1 MEISVII
8 PAYNVEDT
16 IERCIDSVLAQTY
29 PIHEIIVV
37 EDCSTDGTLEKLKK
51 YQGSIKMITHRKNEG
66 LGITRGE
73 GIMSAEGEYIYCID
87 SDDYIHPDAIKYLVD
102 NADGGDIVTGNV
114 DSGPLYGL
122 GKIEAYYKGGI
133 FINNRLIKKS
143 LFEKA
148 QHSELRVLSDADT
161 LPRLLY
167 YAEKTTYAPLMLYYY
182 NKKNPNSITNSSGGI
197 KRKIYQAL
205 ITLHN
210 YRFFL
215 ENKREWLFKLPL
227 QYSLF
232 SIFMELYPLALRDM
246 EEYNR
251 YSELTT
257 EICSEI
263 YEILGAKLEE
273 EKKYGEQ

>member
-1 MEISVII
+1 MKISVII

-51 YQGSIKMITHRKNEG
+51 YQGSVKLIAHDQNKG

-102 NADGGDIVTGNV
+102 NADGGDIITGGVESKPTYGFNRIA
-114 DSGPLYGL
+114 LYF
-122 GKIEAYYKGGI
+122 KGGK

-148 QHSELRVLSDADT
+148 PHSKLRVLSDADT

-167 YAEKTTYAPLMLYYY
+167 YAEKTTYAPLSLYYY
-182 NKKNPNSITNSSGGI
+182 NKNNPKSITNSSGEL
-197 KRKIYQAL
+197 KRTIYRTL
-205 ITLHN
+205 ISLHN
-210 YRFFL
+210 YYFFL
-215 ENKREWLFKLPL
+215 ENEREWLFKFPFQGVVL
-227 QYSLF
+227 SLLVK
-232 SIFMELYPLALRDM
+232 LYTSALENV
-246 EEYNR
+246 EEFNKYDK
-251 YSELTT
+251 ETT
-257 EICSEI
+257 EIFNLIYDRLTEI
-263 YEILGAKLEE
+263 
-273 EKKYGEQ
+273 KKENGEQ

>member
-51 YQGSIKMITHRKNEG
+51 YQGSIRLITHKNNEG

-102 NADGGDIVTGNV
+102 NADGGDIVTGGAENK
-114 DSGPLYGL
+114 PLYGL
-122 GKIEAYYKGGI
+122 ERIKFYFKGGK

-148 QHSELRVLSDADT
+148 PHSKLRVLSDADT

-167 YAEKTTYAPLMLYYY
+167 YAEKTTYAPLSLYYY
-182 NKKNPNSITNSSGGI
+182 NKNNPKSITNSSGDM
-197 KRKIYQAL
+197 KRKIYQTL
-205 ITLHN
+205 ISLHN
-210 YRFFL
+210 YNFFL
-215 ENKREWLFKLPL
+215 EREREWLFKLPFQGKTL
-227 QYSLF
+227 TLLA
-232 SIFMELYPLALRDM
+232 ELYIEAM
-246 EEYNR
+246 KNIEEYNK
-251 YSELTT
+251 YDKETT
-257 EICSEI
+257 EIFNLIYDRLTEI
-263 YEILGAKLEE
+263 KNEN
-273 EKKYGEQ
+273 GEL